1 VNDETVIDKTIDTA
15 VDPNVSRRMSNT
27 RGRDSAPEL
36 AVRRI
41 LHAAGLRY
49 RVNAR
54 PVSNVRRTADIVFP
68 RQRIVVL
75 IDGCFWHGCPDHYR
89 PATGARAAFW
99 AKKIEQ
105 NRRRDVESTT
115 FFETA
120 DWTVLRFWEHEDP
133 EDVARSIHA
142 TVAGATR
149 PRT

>member
-1 VNDETVIDKTIDTA
+1 MTDGSSDTA
-15 VDPNVSRRMSNT
+15 VDPNVRRRMSNT

-49 RVNAR
+49 RVNVR
-54 PVSNVRRTADIVFP
+54 PVADVRRTADIVFP

-89 PATGARAAFW
+89 PATGIRAAFW

-105 NRRRDVESTT
+105 NRHRDEDSTIL
-115 FFETA
+115 FETA
-120 DWTVLRFWEHEDP
+120 SWTVLRFWEHEHP
-133 EDVARSIHA
+133 EDVARSIQT
-142 TVAGATR
+142 TVAGLTR
-149 PRT
+149 PRG

>member
-1 VNDETVIDKTIDTA
+1 MNDGTVIDKTIDTA

-41 LHAAGLRY
+41 VHAAGLRY

-54 PVSNVRRTADIVFP
+54 PVSDVRRTGDIVFP
-68 RQRIVVL
+68 RQRTVAL

-105 NRRRDVESTT
+105 NRRRDEESTAL
-115 FFETA
+115 FEAA
-120 DWTVLRFWEHEDP
+120 DWMVLRFWEHEDP
-133 EDVARSIHA
+133 EDVARSIQKA
-142 TVAGATR
+142 VAGLTR
-149 PRT
+149 PRS

>member
-1 VNDETVIDKTIDTA
+1 MTDGSSDTA
-15 VDPNVSRRMSNT
+15 VDPNVRRRMSNT

-54 PVSNVRRTADIVFP
+54 PASNVRRTADIVFP
-68 RQRIVVL
+68 RQRIAVL
-75 IDGCFWHGCPDHYR
+75 VDGCFWHGCPAHYR
-89 PATGARAAFW
+89 PATGARATFW

-115 FFETA
+115 FFEAA
-120 DWTVLRFWEHEDP
+120 DWTALRFWEHEDP

-149 PRT
+149 SRT